1 MNEVVIA
8 GIGQT
13 SVGEHW
19 DISLRELAFMAI
31 EPAIQDAGGLTPQAL
46 FVGNMLAPIL
56 SGQAHLATL
65 VADFAG
71 YKGIEA
77 VSVESAGASGAA
89 ALRLGYMAI
98 RSGMVDVALVVGVE
112 KQTDSIG
119 SKVEAALSA
128 VGDSDYESIHGMTP
142 TAQAALLMQR
152 YLYEYDL
159 PRDVFVGFPLVAH
172 ANGVANPNAMFRK
185 AIRPELYAKVG
196 IVSDP
201 LNMFDIAPFADGSA
215 ALVLTRSELLPEG
228 FPHPLI
234 RIAGSSQATG
244 TLALH
249 ARPEPLVFQAAQT
262 STQRACHQAQV
273 SSGDV
278 DLFELHDAYSIFA
291 ALSLEAAGFAERG
304 QGWKLAHEGMLGIN
318 GFLPISTMG
327 GLKARGYPGGATG
340 IYQSVEAVIQLRGQA
355 GANQVPN
362 ARRALVQSLGGPASS
377 AVTHIF
383 EVC

>member
-13 SVGEHW
+13 PVGEHW

-56 SGQAHLATL
+56 SDQAHLATL

-228 FPHPLI
+228 FPHP
-234 RIAGSSQATG
+234 
-244 TLALH
+244 
-249 ARPEPLVFQAAQT
+249 
-262 STQRACHQAQV
+262 
-273 SSGDV
+273 
-278 DLFELHDAYSIFA
+278 
-291 ALSLEAAGFAERG
+291 
-304 QGWKLAHEGMLGIN
+304 
-318 GFLPISTMG
+318 
-327 GLKARGYPGGATG
+327 
-340 IYQSVEAVIQLRGQA
+340 
-355 GANQVPN
+355 
-362 ARRALVQSLGGPASS
+362 
-377 AVTHIF
+377 
-383 EVC
+383 

>member
-13 SVGEHW
+13 PVGEHW
-19 DISLRELAFMAI
+19 DLSLRQLAFMAI
-31 EPAIQDAGGLTPQAL
+31 EPAIQDAGGLAPQAL
-46 FVGNMLAPIL
+46 FVGNMLAPML

-65 VADFAG
+65 VADFSG
-71 YKGIEA
+71 YQGIEA

-128 VGDSDYESIHGMTP
+128 GSDSDYESIHGMTP
-142 TAQAALLMQR
+142 TTQAALLMQR
-152 YLYEYDL
+152 YLHEYDL
-159 PRDVFVGFPLVAH
+159 PRDVFAGFPVVAH

-185 AIRPELYAKVG
+185 AIRPELYDKAG

-201 LNMFDIAPFADGSA
+201 LNMFDVAPFADGSA
-215 ALVLTRSELLPEG
+215 ALILTRPELLPVG

-234 RIAGSSQATG
+234 RIAGSSMTAG

-249 ARPEPLVFQAAQT
+249 DRSDPLVFQAAQI
-262 STQRACHQAQV
+262 SVQRACHQAQV
-273 SSGDV
+273 SPGDV

-291 ALSLEAAGFAERG
+291 VLSLEAAGYTERG
-304 QGWKLAHEGMLGIN
+304 QGWKLAQDGKLGTD

-340 IYQSVEAVIQLRGQA
+340 IYQSVEAVLQLRGQA

-362 ARRALVQSLGGPASS
+362 AHRALVQSLGGPASS